1 MFFFFSFS
9 FFIILKNKCNLIIL
23 IFQNKNVIIIY
34 TEKFIIRKILE
45 KY

>member
-1 MFFFFSFS
+1 MFFFSFS

-23 IFQNKNVIIIY
+23 IFQNKNVIIS